1 MIAPDPAV
9 LVQADASAVA
19 AAAADRLVARVVE
32 AQADGGVAQLVLT
45 GGGVGIGT
53 LTALAD
59 EGRRAAIDWQRVEL
73 WWGDE
78 RFLPTGDPQR
88 NDTQAKAALLDHV
101 NLDWSKVHP
110 MAGPDGPDGDD
121 PEAAAARY
129 AAELLAA
136 GHGEVPEFD
145 VLMLGVGPEGH
156 VASIFPESPASRDD
170 GVVCAVRDCPKPPPT
185 RVSMTFPTLNRAH
198 EVWFLTA
205 GAEKAEA
212 VARALSGESPDQ
224 LPAAGVRGRLGTWWM
239 VDEAAASQL
248 PQA

>member
-1 MIAPDPAV
+1 MIAPDPA
-9 LVQADASAVA
+9 LVVHPDAGAVA
-19 AAAADRLVARVVE
+19 AATADRLVARVVE
-32 AQADGGVAQLVLT
+32 AQADGGIASLVLT

-53 LTALAD
+53 LRALAEED
-59 EGRRAAIDWQRVEL
+59 RRTAVDWQRVEL

-78 RFLPTGDPQR
+78 RFLPTGDQDR
-88 NDTQAKAALLDHV
+88 NDTQARAALLDHV
-101 NLDWSKVHP
+101 DLDWSKVHP

-121 PEAAAARY
+121 PERAAARY
-129 AAELLAA
+129 AGELLAA

-156 VASIFPESPASRDD
+156 VASIFPESPAAYDE

-185 RVSMTFPTLNRAH
+185 RLSMTFATLNRAQ

-212 VARALSGESPDQ
+212 VGRALAGAEPDE